1 MLAPRNQT
9 SGFCRSNIELGKRGA
24 LFLSNYMKSKTSTI
38 PQSVSWTIENDTE
51 VANNPTTIANMFN
64 NYFSS
69 VFTSQEDLQSNN
81 ATTTDINDTI
91 SSGSPTQSID
101 QFSVTESD
109 VLRTLKS
116 LDPDKALVPDEIPGR
131 ILKVT
136 ANQISPSP
144 TRLYNKSLHVGI
156 VPDEWKL
163 ANVVLVFKKGEKD
176 RVENYRPIS
185 LLCNVLKLL
194 ERCIL
199 NHLRVYL

>member
-1 MLAPRNQT
+1 MKESRERYFPN
-9 SGFCRSNIELGKRGA
+9 LGQSLNLNPKRFWN
-24 LFLSNYMKSKTSTI
+24 LFKVKSKTSTI
-38 PQSVSWTIENDTE
+38 PQSVSWTIGNDTK

-101 QFSVTESD
+101 QLSVTESD

-116 LDPDKALVPDEIPGR
+116 LDPDKALGPDEIPGR

-136 ANQISPSP
+136 ANQIAPSL
-144 TRLYNKSLHVGI
+144 TRLFNKSLQVG
-156 VPDEWKL
+156 
-163 ANVVLVFKKGEKD
+163 VVLVSFAACSQV
-176 RVENYRPIS
+176 RCFLPTHR
-185 LLCNVLKLL
+185 LLSNLASQGLL
-194 ERCIL
+194 L
-199 NHLRVYL
+199 PHGATAKTLVPSGHVNS